1 MLPYSEVTSFLP
13 ALLPSYQV
21 RLEKPWYGQSLFPH
35 RSSQSCSEC
44 VLKHVTRT
52 TGIFSYYNTGLI
64 FLTVIPAKES
74 SHLKGMLN
82 CQFPVRFPAKTVCT
96 KIFSHNEY
104 SPFPS
109 GCSIR
114 ATSPKLLFCIYFII
128 HAIRENV
135 KPKNRRRDTDL
146 PYPPCGFSC
155 IHLVHAD
162 IRNPSLQLC

>member
-1 MLPYSEVTSFLP
+1 MQQIGICS
-13 ALLPSYQV
+13 
-21 RLEKPWYGQSLFPH
+21 

-44 VLKHVTRT
+44 VLKHVART
-52 TGIFSYYNTGLI
+52 TGIFSYYNTGFI

-74 SHLKGMLN
+74 SHLKRMLN

-114 ATSPKLLFCIYFII
+114 ATSTELLFLHLLHHTRNTRKRQTKKPPEGHG
-128 HAIRENV
+128 HAC
-135 KPKNRRRDTDL
+135 
-146 PYPPCGFSC
+146 PPCGFSC